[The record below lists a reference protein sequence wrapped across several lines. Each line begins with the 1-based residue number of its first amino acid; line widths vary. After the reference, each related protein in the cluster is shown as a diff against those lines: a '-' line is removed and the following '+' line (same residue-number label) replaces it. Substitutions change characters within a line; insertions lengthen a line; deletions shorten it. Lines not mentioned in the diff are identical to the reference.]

1 MSLPLLVSLFVAI
14 KWLRNKDGEDEKTQ
28 SESTQ
33 SGTGQE
39 NVV

>member
-33 SGTGQE
+33 SDAGQE
-39 NVV
+39 DVV